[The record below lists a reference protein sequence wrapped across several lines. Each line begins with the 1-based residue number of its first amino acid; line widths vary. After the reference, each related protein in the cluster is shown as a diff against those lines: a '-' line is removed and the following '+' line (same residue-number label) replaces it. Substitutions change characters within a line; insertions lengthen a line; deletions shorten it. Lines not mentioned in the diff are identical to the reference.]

1 MAFSEDPSAWG
12 AFLAEWPLE
21 RLRTIVL
28 DEYTRAG
35 DRYCSTEGIRDR
47 FRPEADT
54 AVPRAQLPGNTTAAQ
69 IRFPY

>member
-1 MAFSEDPSAWG
+1 MAFSEDQSAWD

-21 RLRTIVL
+21 RLRTMAL

-47 FRPEADT
+47 FRPKADGLSG
-54 AVPRAQLPGNTTAAQ
+54 ATTTIQ
-69 IRFPY
+69 ESILIC